1 MNHSISRRDL
11 FKFIG
16 GSAAGLI
23 FTPIPWK
30 LLDDSAI
37 WTQNWPWIP
46 EPLKGKFQTK
56 YTSCSLCPVGCG
68 VQARCVGGI
77 PVSLTGIAGHP
88 TNGGALC
95 AIGLAGH
102 HLAYHPARAL
112 QPFKKTEVGSSP
124 VKLDEI
130 VDAFGKSISDLRV
143 SGSSEFVVILD
154 GQPNRT
160 LSIFYRR
167 FLSELPNGIYAT
179 APSFS
184 SRSLTA
190 LDEMAS
196 GPSQTLGY
204 DVENAKTIV
213 SFGAPIL
220 DGWGGSGRMLSMF
233 NKKGKSD
240 DKGFRLIQI
249 EPRASRTAMLAQSW
263 IPLNPGS
270 EAALAFGL
278 ANVMLR
284 EGNYSHDV
292 RRHSSDFESFAK
304 MVKPFTPEVAA
315 RITGVRE
322 EEIVRL
328 AREISTEGPTLII
341 GGGDPGSGP
350 MALEDEIA
358 VMSLNF
364 LLGNVGRTG
373 GLVKKME
380 IPQNVGGK
388 KNTMAKELQDVPDH
402 SIRVLI
408 IDGAGSGS
416 ALPRKLVEKKLV
428 NQGSLVVSLSPNLT
442 LDAMDADYLV
452 PTPAFMES
460 LSDVPGSSE
469 LATASFRISASM
481 ISAPAGITEPLT
493 LLRKISE
500 KIGVSIVE
508 EGRTLE
514 DCIKQ
519 RVEGLH
525 KAKKGSVFAPTDKK
539 YVEVKSIST
548 TQDLLKMLMEGGC
561 WVGQSSPKMSA
572 PKFSF
577 LGKTVERAKRLQSKA
592 EGILNRNNTTKSDY
606 PLALMP
612 YGWTGASASGQVS
625 PIMSKIYQE
634 SNLRRSSRDAMI
646 NPATGKAYGLTDGK
660 QVLIETQLGSI
671 KAKARF
677 SASVMPGVIHVEVGP
692 DIRALPAGQTSGE
705 DVLAICKLEEND
717 TWRIT
722 KTKVRE
728 A

>member
-1 MNHSISRRDL
+1 MNHRISRRDL

-112 QPFKKTEVGSSP
+112 QPFKRIEAGSSP

-130 VDAFGKSISDLRV
+130 VDAVGKSISDLRI

-160 LSIFYRR
+160 LSTFYRR
-167 FLSELPNGIYAT
+167 FLSEIPNGIYAT
-179 APSFS
+179 TPSSS
-184 SRSLTA
+184 SRSFTA
-190 LDEMAS
+190 LDEMTGS
-196 GPSQTLGY
+196 PSNTLAY
-204 DVENAKTIV
+204 DIENAKTIV

-220 DGWGGSGRMLSMF
+220 DGWGAPGRMLSMF
-233 NKKGKSD
+233 NKKGKSGE
-240 DKGFRLIQI
+240 KGFRLIQI

-263 IPLNPGS
+263 IPLNPGT

-278 ANVMLR
+278 ANVMIR
-284 EGNYSHDV
+284 EGSYSRDA
-292 RRHSSDFESFAK
+292 RHNSADFDSFAK
-304 MVKPFTPEVAA
+304 MVKSFTPEVVAE
-315 RITGVRE
+315 ITGVRE

-328 AREISTEGPTLII
+328 AREISTAGPTLII

-364 LLGNVGRTG
+364 LLGNVGRSG
-373 GLVKKME
+373 GLVKKLEM
-380 IPQNVGGK
+380 PQNVAGK
-388 KNTMAKELQDVPDH
+388 KMTMTKELQDLPDH
-402 SIRVLI
+402 SIRILI
-408 IDGAGSGS
+408 VDGAGSGS

-428 NQGSLVVSLSPNLT
+428 SQGSLVVSLSPYLT
-442 LDAMDADYLV
+442 SDAMRADYLL
-452 PTPAFMES
+452 PTPAFLES
-460 LSDVPGSSE
+460 LSDVPGSAE
-469 LATASFRISASM
+469 LSTASFGISAPM

-500 KIGVSIVE
+500 KVGVSIGD

-519 RVEGLH
+519 RVVELH
-525 KAKKGSVFAPTDKK
+525 KAKKGSVFVSSDKK

-548 TQDLLKMLMEGGC
+548 ADDLWKMLVEGGC
-561 WVGQSSPKMSA
+561 WVGQSSPKMSS

-577 LGKTVERAKRLQSKA
+577 LGKTAERTTRLQSRV
-592 EGILNRNNTTKSDY
+592 EGVLNRSRTPKGDY

-612 YGWTGASASGQVS
+612 FGWTGASASGQVS
-625 PIMSKIYQE
+625 PILSKVYQE
-634 SNLRRSSRDAMI
+634 SNLRHSSHDAMV
-646 NPATGKAYGLTDGK
+646 NPATGKSYGLTDGK
-660 QVLIETQLGSI
+660 QIEIKTESGSM

-677 SASVMPGVIHVEVGP
+677 SASVMPGIIHVEVGP
-692 DIRALPAGQTSGE
+692 DTRALPAGQMSGE
-705 DVLAICKLEEND
+705 DVLAICKLEEDD

-722 KTKVRE
+722 QAKVRE
-728 A
+728 V